1 MKKTIE
7 TTPVISKSLSIS
19 TIGLMLHTMLVSY
32 LADTWVL
39 SGEEVTFPLDQEQ
52 QERLLELLDV
62 NDLAKLSGYM
72 EAIINLMDD
81 NMQGADTE
89 DELSDFWSAVSMFQI
104 KVASRQTR
112 KIVNKTRNELA
123 NWREQNGMSA

>member
-1 MKKTIE
+1 MKNTIE

-39 SGEEVTFPLDQEQ
+39 SGEEVIFPLDQEQ
-52 QERLLELLDV
+52 QERLLESLDV

-89 DELSDFWSAVSMFQI
+89 DELSDFWSAVSMFQV

-112 KIVNKTRNELA
+112 KIVNKTRKELA